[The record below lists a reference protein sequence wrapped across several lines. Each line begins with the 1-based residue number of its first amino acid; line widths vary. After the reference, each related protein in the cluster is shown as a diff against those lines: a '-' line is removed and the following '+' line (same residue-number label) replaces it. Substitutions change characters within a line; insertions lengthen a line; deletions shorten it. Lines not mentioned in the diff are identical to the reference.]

1 MEKREDTPQ
10 RIIRRRYEEK
20 HSAERKENTKVW
32 GTSIPR
38 DLAEEIDE
46 FLRQNN
52 ISKVDLICAGYE
64 SLKKSLASKS
74 ET

>member
-20 HSAERKENTKVW
+20 HSAERKENNKVW

-38 DLAEEIDE
+38 DLAEEIDK

-52 ISKVDLICAGYE
+52 MPDMKR
-64 SLKKSLASKS
+64 
-74 ET
+74 